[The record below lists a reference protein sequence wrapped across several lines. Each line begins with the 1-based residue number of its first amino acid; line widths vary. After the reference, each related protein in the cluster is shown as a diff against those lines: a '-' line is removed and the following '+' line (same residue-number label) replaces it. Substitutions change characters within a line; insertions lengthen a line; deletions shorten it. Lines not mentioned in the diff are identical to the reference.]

1 MGMETMGD
9 GRWVTVTEIGR
20 YLRSWCVYML
30 WVVYHRYHFV
40 FCTNFVLS
48 CGDVIACL
56 SVLSVFLL
64 RDSHGWPA
72 GFSWS
77 LVLWC
82 GRSWSLWS
90 GLAGWMDGGLFL
102 THMGAVDCVL
112 ARNTYVHTSIPY
124 HTILHTYPIHIPSH
138 PDYRTDPS
146 IHPVPCHAT
155 FPHLPTHAHFTSYV
169 ACTCTCTCTRRGGQS
184 KSKQV
189 MMAGCRHEV
198 GSRG

>member
-40 FCTNFVLS
+40 FRTNFVLT

-56 SVLSVFLL
+56 SVCLCFFYATYM
-64 RDSHGWPA
+64 A
-72 GFSWS
+72 GR
-77 LVLWC
+77 L
-82 GRSWSLWS
+82 
-90 GLAGWMDGGLFL
+90 GLAGLSLVRLELAGLSGLVWLDGWMEGCSLH
-102 THMGAVDCVL
+102 TW
-112 ARNTYVHTSIPY
+112 ARLIVYLRAIRTYMLPYRTIPY

-169 ACTCTCTCTRRGGQS
+169 ACTCLGRGGQS
-184 KSKQV
+184 KR
-189 MMAGCRHEV
+189 ATR
-198 GSRG
+198 